1 MAWQPLPPTHPNV
14 SDERLIATGGE
25 DCAIF
30 IWNAKVPDS
39 KPKFYLTL
47 QQPIVRLAFT
57 PDGAFLAAA
66 TSSQVLIWKVGN
78 FSVPRAMWSRPSHSG
93 WLSPKANSDSEEED
107 EHCLCWDAS
116 GHKLA
121 YGSNSRVS
129 SADDSAS
136 DHGCLDSNDRTIACC
151 YQLQQ
156 IDPDLSIR
164 TKDTDEQRYVSPRI
178 TMHNY
183 PIWTKEDDAFRIL
196 GNLPDLYCTA
206 ACSPYGR
213 ERWTSFSRR
222 GQAHMTTVPFQRVP
236 STDMLV
242 TVRRPFL
249 YIMTAQLRKTCFVLD
264 NMPMHWLGSRWAL
277 SLRRPISFVLL
288 YFSFL
293 SVLWWSILMG
303 T

>member
-30 IWNAKVPDS
+30 VWNAKVPDS
-39 KPKFYLTL
+39 KPKCSLTL

-78 FSVPRAMWSRPSHSG
+78 FAVPRAMWSRPSHSG

-129 SADDSAS
+129 SASSVLDDENVHFT
-136 DHGCLDSNDRTIACC
+136 DEWTLACC
-151 YQLQQ
+151 HQLQQ
-156 IDPDLSIR
+156 ID
-164 TKDTDEQRYVSPRI
+164 Y
-178 TMHNY
+178 
-183 PIWTKEDDAFRIL
+183 
-196 GNLPDLYCTA
+196 TA
-206 ACSPYGR
+206 AQ
-213 ERWTSFSRR
+213 SRPSSRNIFLVYHGVSITQDFWSYTASLNR
-222 GQAHMTTVPFQRVP
+222 GPTP
-236 STDMLV
+236 
-242 TVRRPFL
+242 
-249 YIMTAQLRKTCFVLD
+249 
-264 NMPMHWLGSRWAL
+264 
-277 SLRRPISFVLL
+277 
-288 YFSFL
+288 
-293 SVLWWSILMG
+293 WS
-303 T
+303 